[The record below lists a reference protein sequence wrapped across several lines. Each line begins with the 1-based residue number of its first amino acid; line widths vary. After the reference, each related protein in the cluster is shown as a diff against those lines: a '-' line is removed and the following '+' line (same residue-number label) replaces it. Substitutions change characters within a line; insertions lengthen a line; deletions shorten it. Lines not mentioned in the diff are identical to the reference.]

1 MNEEI
6 KASNQIPLK
15 SNFKHEW
22 YRRLSIKTFD
32 KKIYSR
38 RNNVKSVF
46 SVIKRK
52 FSGTNKSKKKT
63 RQQNKE
69 TRLKTTVYNIDRVVK
84 ILN

>member
-1 MNEEI
+1 M
-6 KASNQIPLK
+6 
-15 SNFKHEW
+15 
-22 YRRLSIKTFD
+22 KTFD

-38 RNNVKSVF
+38 RNNVESVF

-52 FSGTNKSKKKT
+52 FSGTNKSKHT